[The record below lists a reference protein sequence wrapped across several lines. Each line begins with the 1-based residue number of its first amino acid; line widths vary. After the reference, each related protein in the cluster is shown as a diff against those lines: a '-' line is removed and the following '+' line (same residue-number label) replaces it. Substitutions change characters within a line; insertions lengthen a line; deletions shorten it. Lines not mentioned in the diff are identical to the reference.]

1 MENNKYIIREI
12 QENEID
18 KANQLLNQLI
28 IDEKKYDNNINEN
41 YIIKNYYQNRKT
53 DSCIFVA
60 TLDNKIVAFLFG
72 YIIEEALFIDRKA
85 VLDALYVTEKNRKN
99 GLANLLINSFKSW
112 CSEKNIEIIE
122 VTVCKNNFSAFNLYQ
137 KNGFDIFKYTMKLH

>member
-41 YIIKNYYQNRKT
+41 YIIK
-53 DSCIFVA
+53 I
-60 TLDNKIVAFLFG
+60 
-72 YIIEEALFIDRKA
+72 KA
-85 VLDALYVTEKNRKN
+85 CQ
-99 GLANLLINSFKSW
+99 F
-112 CSEKNIEIIE
+112 
-122 VTVCKNNFSAFNLYQ
+122 
-137 KNGFDIFKYTMKLH
+137 